1 MSLPE
6 DIPICKCPQK
16 RFHGFSRLGNWRSVF
31 LSLATSYDHTK
42 SATFSK
48 LQENFALIDAEL
60 LIVKRLAYFSKGHW
74 STFVNDVIS
83 HNSNQ
88 ELYSKGFCNTNTRG
102 RYKSLYILPF
112 FTAAKSYSVVVILD
126 PHNSSCAKIM
136 THSIWRVP
144 NHTIFRNLLSLNTVY
159 DQIGKFFTI
168 IQGCKNK
175 FLTFISVVK
184 LKAKIIDSNIQSL

>member
-31 LSLATSYDHTK
+31 LSIAPKSYK
-42 SATFSK
+42 ICYVFQSYMMSNCRYA
-48 LQENFALIDAEL
+48 
-60 LIVKRLAYFSKGHW
+60 RGHW

-112 FTAAKSYSVVVILD
+112 FAAAKSSSVVVILD

-175 FLTFISVVK
+175 FPTSISVVK